1 MSSPSAIAGVRRFL
15 IGLCRFLGRNKIV
28 DRIEAHRL
36 FFANLVTAQ
45 AGIPPGS
52 ELAAAL
58 ASTPREQFVGPP
70 PWKVFTRSGYVE
82 TLTDDPAV
90 LYQDVVV
97 SLGGEGPLNNG
108 QPTLHAL
115 CLATLAPKN
124 GERVIHVGAGTG
136 YYTTLLA
143 KLVGESGVV
152 DAYEIEP
159 TLAQR
164 ATDNLAKFS
173 NVTVHARS
181 GAEATL
187 PACDVLYVNAGATE
201 PLAVWL
207 DALRPKGRLLFPMTR
222 VLEPCCSSRNKRLEP
237 SQLVFSYRYSLF
249 PASGQ
254 ETKQRHKSLR
264 KPFRAALGPRSGP
277 CIETM
282 RWTAVAGVLARGGG
296 FRRTERYSIEP
307 SQRGPHVC

>member
-1 MSSPSAIAGVRRFL
+1 MSSRFAIAAVPSVADWAL
-15 IGLCRFLGRNKIV
+15 PTLGRRKIV
-28 DRIEAHRL
+28 DRIEAHRS

-52 ELAAAL
+52 ELAAAF

-82 TLTDDPAV
+82 TLTDDPTV

-97 SLGGEGPLNNG
+97 SLGSGGPLNNG

-115 CLATLAPKN
+115 CLAALAPRK
-124 GERVIHVGAGTG
+124 GERVVHVGAGTG

-164 ATDNLAKFS
+164 AIDNLAAFP

-181 GAEATL
+181 GAEGTL
-187 PACDVLYVNAGATE
+187 PECNVLYVNAGATE
-201 PLAVWL
+201 PLAIWL
-207 DALRPKGRLLFPMTR
+207 DALRPMGRLLFPMTPDAG
-222 VLEPCCSSRNKRLEP
+222 VGAML
-237 SQLVFSYRYSLF
+237 LV
-249 PASGQ
+249 
-254 ETKQRHKSLR
+254 TKQEDGSFTARFLLQAQFISCTGARNEVTERKLAEAFRDNSWSKVKSLHR
-264 KPFRAALGPRSGP
+264 NDEPDDSCWCSGP
-277 CIETM
+277 GWWLSTK
-282 RWTAVAGVLARGGG
+282 
-296 FRRTERYSIEP
+296 
-307 SQRGPHVC
+307 

>member
-1 MSSPSAIAGVRRFL
+1 VE
-15 IGLCRFLGRNKIV
+15 
-28 DRIEAHRL
+28 RIEAHRL
-36 FFANLVTAQ
+36 FFANLITAQ

-52 ELAAAL
+52 ELAAAF

-97 SLGGEGPLNNG
+97 SLGSGGPLNNG
-108 QPTLHAL
+108 QPTLHAF
-115 CLATLAPKN
+115 CLAALAPNK
-124 GERVIHVGAGTG
+124 GERVVHVGAGTG

-164 ATDNLAKFS
+164 ATDNLAAFP

-181 GAEATL
+181 GAEGTL

-207 DALRPKGRLLFPMTR
+207 DALRPMGRLLFPMTSDGG
-222 VLEPCCSSRNKRLEP
+222 VGAML
-237 SQLVFSYRYSLF
+237 LV
-249 PASGQ
+249 
-254 ETKQRHKSLR
+254 TKQEDGSFTARFLLQAQFVPCIGARNEATEPKLAEA
-264 KPFRAALGPRSGP
+264 FRNSNWTKVKTLHRNDEADDSCWCSGP
-277 CIETM
+277 GWWLSTN
-282 RWTAVAGVLARGGG
+282 
-296 FRRTERYSIEP
+296 
-307 SQRGPHVC
+307 

>member
-1 MSSPSAIAGVRRFL
+1 M
-15 IGLCRFLGRNKIV
+15 
-28 DRIEAHRL
+28 

-58 ASTPREQFVGPP
+58 ASTPREQFVGSP

-97 SLGGEGPLNNG
+97 SLGCGGPLNNG
-108 QPTLHAL
+108 QPTLHAF
-115 CLATLAPKN
+115 CLAALAPKK
-124 GERVIHVGAGTG
+124 GERVVHVGAGTG
-136 YYTTLLA
+136 YYTTLLG
-143 KLVGESGVV
+143 KLVGETGVV

-164 ATDNLAKFS
+164 ATDNLAAFP

-181 GAEATL
+181 GAEGTL

-207 DALRPKGRLLFPMTR
+207 DALRPMGRLLFPMTPD
-222 VLEPCCSSRNKRLEP
+222 VGVGAML
-237 SQLVFSYRYSLF
+237 LV
-249 PASGQ
+249 
-254 ETKQRHKSLR
+254 TKQEDGSFTARFLLQAQFVPCIGAR
-264 KPFRAALGPRSGP
+264 NEATEPNLAEAFRNSNWTKVKTLHRNDEADDSCWCSGP
-277 CIETM
+277 GWWLSTN
-282 RWTAVAGVLARGGG
+282 
-296 FRRTERYSIEP
+296 
-307 SQRGPHVC
+307 

>member
-1 MSSPSAIAGVRRFL
+1 ME
-15 IGLCRFLGRNKIV
+15 
-28 DRIEAHRL
+28 RIEAHRL
-36 FFANLVTAQ
+36 FFANLITAQ

-70 PWKVFTRSGYVE
+70 PWRVFTHTGYVE

-97 SLGGEGPLNNG
+97 SLGSGGPLNNG
-108 QPTLHAL
+108 QPTLHAF
-115 CLATLAPKN
+115 CLAALAPKK
-124 GERVIHVGAGTG
+124 GERVVHVGAGTG

-143 KLVGESGVV
+143 KLVGKSGVV

-164 ATDNLAKFS
+164 ATDNLAAFP

-181 GAEATL
+181 GAEGAL
-187 PACDVLYVNAGATE
+187 PPCDVLYVNAGATE

-207 DALRPKGRLLFPMTR
+207 DALRPMGRLLFPMTPDTG
-222 VLEPCCSSRNKRLEP
+222 VGAML
-237 SQLVFSYRYSLF
+237 LV
-249 PASGQ
+249 
-254 ETKQRHKSLR
+254 TKQEDGSFTARFLLQAQFVPCIGARNEATEQKLAEAFRNSNWTKVKSLHR
-264 KPFRAALGPRSGP
+264 NDEADESCWCSGP
-277 CIETM
+277 GWWLSTN
-282 RWTAVAGVLARGGG
+282 
-296 FRRTERYSIEP
+296 
-307 SQRGPHVC
+307 

>member
-1 MSSPSAIAGVRRFL
+1 M
-15 IGLCRFLGRNKIV
+15 
-28 DRIEAHRL
+28 DRVEAHRL
-36 FFANLVTAQ
+36 FFANLITAQ
-45 AGIPPGS
+45 AGIPPRS
-52 ELAAAL
+52 ELAAAF

-70 PWKVFTRSGYVE
+70 PWKVFTRTGYVE

-97 SLGGEGPLNNG
+97 SLGTEGPLNNG

-115 CLATLAPKN
+115 CLAALAPIK
-124 GERVIHVGAGTG
+124 GERVVHVGAGSG

-159 TLAQR
+159 TLARR
-164 ATDNLAKFS
+164 AVYNLAAFP

-181 GAEATL
+181 GAEGTL

-207 DALRPKGRLLFPMTR
+207 DALRPLGRLLFPMTPDTGFGAM
-222 VLEPCCSSRNKRLEP
+222 L
-237 SQLVFSYRYSLF
+237 LV
-249 PASGQ
+249 
-254 ETKQRHKSLR
+254 TKQEDGTFTARFLLQAQFVPCMGARNEATAERLAEAFQNSDWTKVKSLHR
-264 KPFRAALGPRSGP
+264 NNKVDESCWCSGP
-277 CIETM
+277 GWWLSTNQTTLH
-282 RWTAVAGVLARGGG
+282 RARLA
-296 FRRTERYSIEP
+296 
-307 SQRGPHVC
+307 

>member
-1 MSSPSAIAGVRRFL
+1 
-15 IGLCRFLGRNKIV
+15 V
-28 DRIEAHRL
+28 DRIEAHRS
-36 FFANLVTAQ
+36 FFANLITAQ

-52 ELAAAL
+52 EIAAAF

-97 SLGGEGPLNNG
+97 SLGSGGPLNNG

-115 CLATLAPKN
+115 CLAALAPKK
-124 GERVIHVGAGTG
+124 GDRVVHVGAGTG

-164 ATDNLAKFS
+164 AIDNLAAFP

-181 GAEATL
+181 GAEGTL
-187 PACDVLYVNAGATE
+187 PACDVLYVNAGATD
-201 PLAVWL
+201 PLATWL
-207 DALRPKGRLLFPMTR
+207 DALRPMGRLLFPMTPDGG
-222 VLEPCCSSRNKRLEP
+222 VGAML
-237 SQLVFSYRYSLF
+237 LV
-249 PASGQ
+249 
-254 ETKQRHKSLR
+254 TKQEDGSFTARFLLQVQ
-264 KPFRAALGPRSGP
+264 FVP
-277 CIETM
+277 CIGARNEATEQKLAEAF
-282 RWTAVAGVLARGGG
+282 RNNTWTAVRSLHRND
-296 FRRTERYSIEP
+296 EP
-307 SQRGPHVC
+307 DDSCWCSGPGWWLSTN

>member
-1 MSSPSAIAGVRRFL
+1 VE
-15 IGLCRFLGRNKIV
+15 
-28 DRIEAHRL
+28 RIEAHRL
-36 FFANLVTAQ
+36 FFANLITAQ

-70 PWKVFTRSGYVE
+70 PWRVFTRSGYVE
-82 TLTDDPAV
+82 TITDDPAV

-97 SLGGEGPLNNG
+97 SLGSGGPLNNG
-108 QPTLHAL
+108 QPTLHAF
-115 CLATLAPKN
+115 CLAALAPKK
-124 GERVIHVGAGTG
+124 GERIVHVGAGTG

-164 ATDNLAKFS
+164 ATDNLAAFP

-181 GAEATL
+181 GAEGTL

-207 DALRPKGRLLFPMTR
+207 DALRPMGRLLFPMTPD
-222 VLEPCCSSRNKRLEP
+222 VGVGAML
-237 SQLVFSYRYSLF
+237 LV
-249 PASGQ
+249 
-254 ETKQRHKSLR
+254 TKQEDGSFTARFLLQAQFVPCIGARNEATEPKLAEA
-264 KPFRAALGPRSGP
+264 FRNSNWTKVKTLHRNDEADDSCWCSGP
-277 CIETM
+277 GWWLSTN
-282 RWTAVAGVLARGGG
+282 
-296 FRRTERYSIEP
+296 
-307 SQRGPHVC
+307 